1 MNKLTVRDIDVS
13 GQRVLVRVDFN
24 VPLDE
29 KTGAIT
35 DDSRIRA
42 ALPTIR
48 YLIERGARVILASHL
63 GRPEGKANDKLR
75 MTGVAQRLS
84 QMLGKQVGVTKDCI
98 GLETGKSVASL
109 NGGEVLLLENLRFH
123 SAEERDSLVFARALA
138 RLADIYVN
146 DAFGTSH
153 RSHASIVGVT
163 EYLPSVAG
171 LLLEKELKTLGS
183 LLESPSHPFGVLV
196 GGAKVSDKVGML
208 ENIMNKVDVLLIGG
222 GMAATFL
229 KVKSYETGLSLIE
242 ADRLDTAVKIT
253 EKAARNGVRLL
264 LPVDVVTAGEISA
277 SAKGEVVSVEN
288 IPSQQ
293 RIVDIGPQTIQKFD
307 EELRRCQT
315 VFWNGPMGVFEIP
328 QFAEGTQAM
337 TKLLADLEAATI
349 IGGGSTAEVVA
360 NMGLEDKMSFVST
373 GGGASLR
380 FLSGQTLPGVEA
392 LLEKG
397 SLAAGKWELERA
409 G

>member
-229 KVKSYETGLSLIE
+229 KAKSYETGLSLIE
-242 ADRLDTAVKIT
+242 ADRLDTAVKIM

-277 SAKGEVVSVEN
+277 SAKGEVVSIEN

-337 TKLLADLEAATI
+337 AKLLADLEAATI
-349 IGGGSTAEVVA
+349 IGGGSTAEIVA
-360 NMGLEDKMSFVST
+360 NMGLSDKMTFVST
-373 GGGASLR
+373 GGGASMK
-380 FLSGQTLPGVEA
+380 FLSGETLPGVEV
-392 LLEKG
+392 LLDK
-397 SLAAGKWELERA
+397 K
-409 G
+409 